1 VLAADILRR
10 CFIAKF
16 KLAIR
21 MPENNEAFCY
31 WARPKAGIMGVRSL
45 LEGNKCCQKNK
56 RILFVPRE
64 R

>member
-1 VLAADILRR
+1 
-10 CFIAKF
+10 
-16 KLAIR
+16 
-21 MPENNEAFCY
+21 MPENNEVFCY

>member
-1 VLAADILRR
+1 MLAADILRR
-10 CFIAKF
+10 CFFAKS
-16 KLAIR
+16 KLALR

-31 WARPKAGIMGVRSL
+31 WARQSAGIMGVRSL

-56 RILFVPRE
+56 RILFVPCE